1 LFFKVHVKNIALHNV
16 RVLKISLILLMYILC
31 ENLEKLAHQTDWRL
45 VAFSGT
51 FRSSNSSKK

>member
-1 LFFKVHVKNIALHNV
+1 LFFKIHVKNIALHNA
-16 RVLKISLILLMYILC
+16 RVLKISLILSMYILW
-31 ENLEKLAHQTDWRL
+31 ENLEKLADQTDWRL